1 MAYRY
6 NTTLLTLIGIWFC
19 LITFGNSY
27 TRRSTGSERI
37 NLSGRSKLHA
47 CKKRCKQKDIEIR
60 KLRTNFDCNNGKEQ
74 QLAANGAKYFGNE
87 KSERTLCGLLNR
99 KNLCKGLKKG
109 WRRLYE
115 ANGCD
120 KKRNCE
126 SKDKGK
132 DKDKVRANINRR
144 IQVAVFVDNDGLLK
158 YEVGF
163 KCIRKDE
170 DNKYRVDE
178 DSKDE
183 VCKKAKDLRKTPRRR
198 RLLHNGG
205 VAC

>member
-1 MAYRY
+1 MRQIA
-6 NTTLLTLIGIWFC
+6 N
-19 LITFGNSY
+19 
-27 TRRSTGSERI
+27 
-37 NLSGRSKLHA
+37 
-47 CKKRCKQKDIEIR
+47 KDIQGRQLHNFIDISNIVRLKGGKSEY
-60 KLRTNFDCNNGKEQ
+60 NFDCNNGKEQ
-74 QLAANGAKYFGNE
+74 QLAANGGTYFGNE
-87 KSERTLCGLLNR
+87 KSERTLCGLLNK
-99 KNLCKGLKKG
+99 KNPCKGLKKG
-109 WRRLYE
+109 WENRRLYE

-178 DSKDE
+178 DSEDE
-183 VCKKAKDLRKTPRRR
+183 DCKKAKDLRKTSRRR

-205 VAC
+205 KAS

>member
-1 MAYRY
+1 MVKVRLYQQLNIA
-6 NTTLLTLIGIWFC
+6 N
-19 LITFGNSY
+19 
-27 TRRSTGSERI
+27 
-37 NLSGRSKLHA
+37 
-47 CKKRCKQKDIEIR
+47 KDIQGRQLHNFIDISNIVRLEGG
-60 KLRTNFDCNNGKEQ
+60 KSVYDFDCNNGKEQ
-74 QLAANGAKYFGNE
+74 QLAANGGTYFGNE
-87 KSERTLCGLLNR
+87 KSERTLCGLLNK
-99 KNLCKGLKKG
+99 KNPCKGLKKG
-109 WRRLYE
+109 WENRRLYE

-178 DSKDE
+178 DSEDE
-183 VCKKAKDLRKTPRRR
+183 VCKKAKDLRKTSRRR

-205 VAC
+205 KAS